1 MKEGKKIQIYILE
14 LGTMVFLYK
23 MTGFYYF
30 PLRTIPMYQSFN
42 GNGYCTMVINFKH
55 VYTVVFF

>member
-1 MKEGKKIQIYILE
+1 
-14 LGTMVFLYK
+14 
-23 MTGFYYF
+23 
-30 PLRTIPMYQSFN
+30 LRTIPMYQSFN